1 MGMVGDTS
9 MAGMFGGPP
18 PPDDATELEDIIG
31 RLQAVLERIRPP
43 MPMPPAGQGMSPT
56 GYNPYQ
62 GPPMGATA
70 YTQPPGPDRGW

>member
-31 RLQAVLERIRPP
+31 RLQAVLDRIRMP
-43 MPMPPAGQGMSPT
+43 MPMPMPWAAGGQGMSP
-56 GYNPYQ
+56 
-62 GPPMGATA
+62 TA
-70 YTQPPGPDRGW
+70 YTQPPGMTPDRGW